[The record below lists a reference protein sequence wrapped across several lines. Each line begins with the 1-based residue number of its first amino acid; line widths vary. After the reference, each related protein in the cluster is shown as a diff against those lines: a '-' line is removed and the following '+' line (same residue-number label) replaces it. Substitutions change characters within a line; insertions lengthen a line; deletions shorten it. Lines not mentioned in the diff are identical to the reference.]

1 MKKIY
6 VGNFSFHMTE
16 PELRALFEPFGAID
30 SASVAT
36 DRDTGRS
43 RGFGFV
49 QMPNDDEAEKAM
61 AALNGKDSAGRALTV
76 NEARPQAP
84 RSGFGGGG
92 GGGRGRGND
101 RGGNDRGP
109 RQRREPRW

>member
-1 MKKIY
+1 LKKIY
-6 VGNFSFHMTE
+6 VGNFSFSMTE
-16 PELRALFEPFGAID
+16 QELRALFEPYGAIE

-49 QMPNDDEAEKAM
+49 SMPNDDEAEKAM
-61 AALNGKDSAGRALTV
+61 AALNGRDSGGRALTV

-84 RSGFGGGG
+84 RSGGGFRDGG
-92 GGGRGRGND
+92 GGGRGGGGGD
-101 RGGNDRGP
+101 RGGP

>member
-6 VGNFSFHMTE
+6 VGNFSFSMTE
-16 PELRALFEPFGAID
+16 QELRSMFEPYGAIE
-30 SASVAT
+30 SATVAT

-49 QMPNDDEAEKAM
+49 AMTNDAEAEKAM
-61 AALNGKDSAGRALTV
+61 AELNGKDSGGRALTV
-76 NEARPQAP
+76 NEAKPKTQRG
-84 RSGFGGGG
+84 GF
-92 GGGRGRGND
+92 
-101 RGGNDRGP
+101 GGNDRGP

>member
-16 PELRALFEPFGAID
+16 PELRALFEPFGSIE
-30 SASVAT
+30 SASIAT

-49 QMPNDDEAEKAM
+49 QMANDAEAEKAM
-61 AALNGKDSAGRALTV
+61 AALNGKDSGGRALTV

-84 RSGFGGGG
+84 RGGGFGSGG
-92 GGGRGRGND
+92 GGGRR
-101 RGGNDRGP
+101 DRGP
-109 RQRREPRW
+109 RERREPRW